1 MRDEL
6 LHVERNN
13 PSDAMKA
20 PEFRRRRLQMDLS
33 TTKQGKKTKKRR
45 PPQPVEHL
53 LPQPTQE
60 PPTAE
65 EVQERLKAERVQ
77 IRLAAMPSWTQV
89 LGGRAIHRVHAF
101 PQPQVAA
108 WYAGYLTQHA
118 AAARVPATVSLAG
131 RQVSVTLH
139 GPATRRSKSELNDD
153 VLDFAVQLG

>member
-1 MRDEL
+1 MALWLR
-6 LHVERNN
+6 
-13 PSDAMKA
+13 MKQK
-20 PEFRRRRLQMDLS
+20 PNKLRP
-33 TTKQGKKTKKRR
+33 RR
-45 PPQPVEHL
+45 PVEQL
-53 LPQPTQE
+53 LPEPTKE

-65 EVQERLKAERVQ
+65 EVEARLKAERVQ
-77 IRLAAMPSWTQV
+77 NKLRAMPSWTPV
-89 LGGRAIHRVHAF
+89 LEGRAIHRVHAF

-139 GPATRRSKSELNDD
+139 GPTTRRSKGELTDE